1 MTKHTKEND
10 RLRKLVESFPKL
22 TVTVLGD
29 LVADEFVFGEISRVS
44 REAPVLILKHRDR
57 KVVPGGGAN
66 AIYNLA
72 DLGVNVLPVGVVGD
86 DEPGRLLL
94 RAFRHKRIPV
104 SGVLKDKSYS
114 TVTKTRILAGF
125 AHTAGQQ
132 VVRLDREPTEG
143 PDSHLRRE
151 LVLAAREYTRAS
163 DALLVS
169 DYGYGAATPTLLNV
183 IREKRGLDNVLV
195 TLDSR
200 HRMLEFSGVTAATPN
215 ESEVEEVLGI
225 RIGNDWERLLAAG
238 DQIAVQMNL
247 ESLLITRGKDG
258 MVAFPRRHKP
268 VDLPIY
274 GSDEVADVTGAGD
287 TVIATFTASLAAGG
301 TAEEAAQLA
310 NYAGGIVV
318 MKRGTATVSQQE
330 LLEALDKTTPVARE
344 HERVGT
350 GLCPVQAGRS
360 PASTCESAPIKTR
373 TGSLTTSFHRKI
385 VSRDQLQQYV
395 ANWRRAGDRI
405 TLANG
410 CFDLLHVG
418 HVRYLHA
425 ARELGGKLIVAVNT
439 DAAVREL
446 KGEGRPAMPAEERAE
461 ILASL
466 ADVDAV
472 VVFPEKDVR
481 AIIRE
486 IRPDFHAKGTDY
498 TAENVPERD
507 EVEACGGRDV
517 IVGDPKNHSATEIIS
532 RLGPRE
538 S

>member
-1 MTKHTKEND
+1 MTKHLKENG
-10 RLRKLVESFPKL
+10 RLQKIVESFPKL
-22 TVTVLGD
+22 TVTVLAD

-44 REAPVLILKHRDR
+44 REAPVLILQHRDR

-66 AIYNLA
+66 AVYNLA

-104 SGVLKDKSYS
+104 SGVFKDKSYT

-143 PDSHLRRE
+143 PNAHLRRE
-151 LVLAAREYTRAS
+151 IVLAAREYTRAS

-183 IREKRGLDNVLV
+183 IREKRSLNKVPV

-200 HRMLEFSGVTAATPN
+200 HRMLEFTGITAATPN

-225 RIGNDWERLLAAG
+225 RIGNGKDEDWERLLAAG
-238 DQIAVQMNL
+238 DQIAGTMNL

-258 MVAFPRRHKP
+258 MVVFPRRHKP
-268 VDLPIY
+268 VDIPIY

-287 TVIATFTASLAAGG
+287 TVIATFTAGLAAGA

-330 LLEALDKTTPVARE
+330 LLEALDKTPPATRE
-344 HERVGT
+344 H
-350 GLCPVQAGRS
+350 
-360 PASTCESAPIKTR
+360 
-373 TGSLTTSFHRKI
+373 
-385 VSRDQLQQYV
+385 
-395 ANWRRAGDRI
+395 
-405 TLANG
+405 
-410 CFDLLHVG
+410 
-418 HVRYLHA
+418 
-425 ARELGGKLIVAVNT
+425 
-439 DAAVREL
+439 
-446 KGEGRPAMPAEERAE
+446 
-461 ILASL
+461 
-466 ADVDAV
+466 
-472 VVFPEKDVR
+472 
-481 AIIRE
+481 
-486 IRPDFHAKGTDY
+486 
-498 TAENVPERD
+498 
-507 EVEACGGRDV
+507 
-517 IVGDPKNHSATEIIS
+517 
-532 RLGPRE
+532 
-538 S
+538 